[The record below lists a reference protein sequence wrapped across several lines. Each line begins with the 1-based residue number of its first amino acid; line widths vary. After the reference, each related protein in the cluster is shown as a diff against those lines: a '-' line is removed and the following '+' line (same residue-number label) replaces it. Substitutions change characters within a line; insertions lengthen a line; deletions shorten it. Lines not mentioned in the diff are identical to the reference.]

1 MRPPRGLRGPRPVL
15 LVAERLPNNSD
26 ACDGL
31 SSSPRAG
38 PRWRRSY
45 FPRPGPVAII
55 EESQPLEV
63 AKRLVQR
70 GKRVT
75 IKDRAFIISLVRRTY
90 GRMFDYEVEVDAACG
105 ENGHAGAPSSP
116 NVDMGNP
123 SSSYRR

>member
-1 MRPPRGLRGPRPVL
+1 MISCVSILTT
-15 LVAERLPNNSD
+15 SI
-26 ACDGL
+26 
-31 SSSPRAG
+31 
-38 PRWRRSY
+38 
-45 FPRPGPVAII
+45 FPRTVSPTPFSAETKPPEVAII

-75 IKDRAFIISLVRRTY
+75 IKDRAFIVSLVRRTY
-90 GRMFDYEVEVDAACG
+90 GRMFDYEVDAAAASG